1 MIHIWRKVYDT
12 DYIYSFGKYIPN
24 KYISLFLLFI
34 ISYFF
39 RVCLDP
45 LDQKAPVAL
54 RLFSLSKIIFFL
66 MFCCPPLVL
75 TFRTVI
81 ISKTTFCPG
90 RCWATWSSGYNGVS
104 WENSTYS
111 MSDMF
116 SPPWFSSLLMHFLAF
131 TPQGERGVQGEV
143 GPVGPIGEPV
153 STAELYIIFVS
164 VVMLF
169 YCL

>member
-54 RLFSLSKIIFFL
+54 RLFSLSKIIFF
-66 MFCCPPLVL
+66 FDVL
-75 TFRTVI
+75 L
-81 ISKTTFCPG
+81 
-90 RCWATWSSGYNGVS
+90 SS
-104 WENSTYS
+104 
-111 MSDMF
+111 
-116 SPPWFSSLLMHFLAF
+116 FSSYIQNCDNFQNHFLPRAMLGNLVSRV
-131 TPQGERGVQGEV
+131 QWGQLGKQYVQYERHV
-143 GPVGPIGEPV
+143 
-153 STAELYIIFVS
+153 
-164 VVMLF
+164 
-169 YCL
+169 